1 MANCQECGKPMFATQ
16 SRCSCGWKNTTN
28 AITKIDVR
36 YGMCEFNDHGSRCG
50 KAGAIALQ
58 TGAGGPWYCSN
69 HALGI
74 KGMGKKRNVNFGVMK
89 IGEVMKQLEGGINE
103 SQKEAAAERAAI
115 QEEAKP

>member
-16 SRCSCGWKNTTN
+16 SRCSCGWKKTTSAPN
-28 AITKIDVR
+28 QNIR
-36 YGMCEFNDHGSRCG
+36 YGMCEFNDHGARCS
-50 KAGAIALQ
+50 KAGSIALQ
-58 TGAGGPWYCSN
+58 TGADVPWYCSE

-74 KGMGKKRNVNFGVMK
+74 KGMGKKRNTNFGVMK
-89 IGEVMKQLEGGINE
+89 IGEVMKQLEGGKSE